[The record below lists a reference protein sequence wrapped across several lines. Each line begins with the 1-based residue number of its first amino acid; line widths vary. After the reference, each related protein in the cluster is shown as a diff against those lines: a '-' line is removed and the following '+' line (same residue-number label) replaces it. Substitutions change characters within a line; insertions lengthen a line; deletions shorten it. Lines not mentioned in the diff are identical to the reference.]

1 MSDPERVPELERVLT
16 LARQAAAVP
25 PDPEHAK
32 AGRARIMAAASS
44 LRRERRPAFRSAV
57 LLAAAA
63 IVVVAAAAVVFQ
75 RTRALRYDVVGAE
88 SGGTTDYV
96 SARSDAPAE
105 VRFSDGSEVIA
116 AAGARV
122 RIDGI
127 ERNGARL
134 ILEKGA
140 VSVSVQHRA
149 ESSWRFGAGPYDVH
163 VTGTKFRLSWDPE
176 GGDIDLRL
184 DEGSV
189 DVESRAGPKRVEV
202 HAGQRF
208 HASARQGSMQ
218 VENVSSAA
226 PAAPDKVAPP
236 RDDDT
241 AKAEEPKGHAAPL
254 PEPRSHE
261 ESWPEL
267 ARRGQFEAI
276 VAAAKARGIDA
287 CVHSSPAA
295 DLRALADA
303 ARYAGDVALAEK
315 SLEALRARFAGT
327 SNGRA
332 AAFLLGRTHES
343 TGDLAG
349 ADRWYR
355 VYLSESPNA
364 ELAPDAL
371 AGRIRVLGKS
381 SRRAEAKALA
391 EEYLAR
397 YPNGVDVGLARKLVG
412 PD

>member
-1 MSDPERVPELERVLT
+1 MADPEHLPELERVLA
-16 LARQAAAVP
+16 LARQAAAAP
-25 PDPEHAK
+25 PDPGSAK
-32 AGRARIMAAASS
+32 AGRAKIVAAAT
-44 LRRERRPAFRSAV
+44 RIPRERRSGLRAAG

-63 IVVVAAAAVVFQ
+63 VVLAAAGAVVFE
-75 RTRALRYDVVGAE
+75 RTRLLRYDVVGAE
-88 SGGTTDYV
+88 SAGTTDYV
-96 SARSDAPAE
+96 SARPDAPAE

-122 RIDGI
+122 RVDGVQ
-127 ERNGARL
+127 RNGARL

-140 VSVSVQHRA
+140 VTVSVRHRA

-176 GGDIDLRL
+176 GGDIDLSL

-218 VENVSSAA
+218 VENVA
-226 PAAPDKVAPP
+226 PPSPEVPDKVALS
-236 RDDDT
+236 RDDGISKT
-241 AKAEEPKGHAAPL
+241 EEPKGHAAP
-254 PEPRSHE
+254 PNDPRAHE
-261 ESWPEL
+261 ESWLEL

-276 VAAAKARGIDA
+276 VSAAKARGLDA
-287 CVHSSPAA
+287 CFHSSPAA

-303 ARYAGDVALAEK
+303 ARYAGDAALAEK

-355 VYLSESPNA
+355 VYLSESPGA

-391 EEYLAR
+391 EEYLAK
-397 YPNGVDVGLARKLVG
+397 YPNGVDVGLARKLAG

>member
-1 MSDPERVPELERVLT
+1 V
-16 LARQAAAVP
+16 AAA
-25 PDPEHAK
+25 A
-32 AGRARIMAAASS
+32 ARPSHERRVGVRAAA
-44 LRRERRPAFRSAV
+44 

-63 IVVVAAAAVVFQ
+63 LALAAAGVVLFE
-75 RTRALRYDVVGAE
+75 RTRPLRYDVVGAE
-88 SGGTTDYV
+88 KSATTDYI
-96 SARSDAPAE
+96 SARLDAPAE
-105 VRFSDGSEVIA
+105 VRFSDGSEVVA

-122 RIDGI
+122 RVDEI

-134 ILEKGA
+134 LLEKGTL
-140 VSVSVQHRA
+140 SVSVRHHA

-176 GGDIDLRL
+176 RGDIDLGL
-184 DEGSV
+184 EEGSV

-202 HAGQRF
+202 RAGQRF
-208 HASARQGSMQ
+208 HASVREGSMR
-218 VENVSSAA
+218 VENLASAA
-226 PAAPDKVAPP
+226 PPVPVEVDAR
-236 RDDDT
+236 RDSDT
-241 AKAEEPKGHAAPL
+241 QKAEEPKTHAAP
-254 PEPRSHE
+254 PAEPRTRE

-267 ARRGQFEAI
+267 ARRGQFDTI
-276 VAAAKARGIDA
+276 VSEAKARGLDA
-287 CVHSSPAA
+287 CLHSSPAA

-303 ARYAGDVALAEK
+303 ARYAGDPPLAER
-315 SLEALRARFAGT
+315 SLEALRTRFAGT

-355 VYLSESPNA
+355 VYLNESPSA

-371 AGRIRVLGKS
+371 AGRMRVLGKS

-391 EEYLAR
+391 EEYLAK